1 MRLGINGFFW
11 NQETT
16 GSGQYTHQLVDELL
30 ALPDGPECVLFRPHC
45 KRAPAST
52 IASTR
57 KGKVE
62 ERFLS
67 WPAPLG
73 ENLAKLWFEQVSFPQ
88 ACLEQKVDVAH
99 VPYFAAPFQ
108 ARGST
113 VVTVHDLIPLILP
126 AYRGSILVRWYTRLV
141 AAGARRAQAVI
152 TDSLSSKRDITTL
165 LEIPAARVHV
175 VYLAANEIFRPVRDV
190 QALAAMRQKYDLEGE
205 YVLYLGGFDHR
216 KNVKT
221 LLLAFAALVD
231 DSSLKAR
238 LVIAGPLPDR
248 ESPFLP
254 DPRAMAQRWD
264 LKDRVSFIGWV
275 PDEDKPAL
283 YSEATLFV
291 FPSLYEGFGLPP
303 LEAMSCGTAVITS
316 NRGSLPE
323 VVGDGAML
331 VDPQDADALARA
343 MNALLRD
350 EVQRKELSA
359 RGMERARVF
368 SWKKTATETMEIYKS
383 AVAAG

>member
-1 MRLGINGFFW
+1 
-11 NQETT
+11 
-16 GSGQYTHQLVDELL
+16 
-30 ALPDGPECVLFRPHC
+30 
-45 KRAPAST
+45 
-52 IASTR
+52 
-57 KGKVE
+57 
-62 ERFLS
+62 LS

-108 ARGST
+108 ARART
-113 VVTVHDLIPLILP
+113 VITVHDLIPLILP

-175 VYLAANEIFRPVRDV
+175 VHLAANEIFRPVRDAH
-190 QALAAMRQKYDLEGE
+190 ALAAMRQKYDLEGE

-216 KNVKT
+216 KNLKM

-248 ESPFLP
+248 ESSFFP
-254 DPRAMAQRWD
+254 DPRAMAERWD

-303 LEAMSCGTAVITS
+303 LEAMSCGTTVITS

-331 VDPQDADALARA
+331 VDPQDADDLARA
-343 MNALLRD
+343 INALLRD

-359 RGMERARVF
+359 KGLERARVF
-368 SWKKTATETMEIYKS
+368 SWKKTATQTMEIYKS

>member
-1 MRLGINGFFW
+1 
-11 NQETT
+11 
-16 GSGQYTHQLVDELL
+16 
-30 ALPDGPECVLFRPHC
+30 
-45 KRAPAST
+45 
-52 IASTR
+52 
-57 KGKVE
+57 
-62 ERFLS
+62 
-67 WPAPLG
+67 
-73 ENLAKLWFEQVSFPQ
+73 
-88 ACLEQKVDVAH
+88 
-99 VPYFAAPFQ
+99 
-108 ARGST
+108 
-113 VVTVHDLIPLILP
+113 
-126 AYRGSILVRWYTRLV
+126 
-141 AAGARRAQAVI
+141 VI

-175 VYLAANEIFRPVRDV
+175 VHLAANKIFRPVRDAH
-190 QALAAMRQKYDLEGE
+190 ALAAMRQKYDLEGE

-216 KNVKT
+216 KNLKT
-221 LLLAFAALVD
+221 LLLAFPAHVD
-231 DSSLKAR
+231 DSSLTAR

-248 ESPFLP
+248 ESSFFP

-303 LEAMSCGTAVITS
+303 LEAMSCGTTVITS

-331 VDPQDADALARA
+331 VDPQEADDLTRA

-359 RGMERARVF
+359 KGLQRARVF
-368 SWKKTATETMEIYKS
+368 SWKKTATQTMEIYKS

>member
-30 ALPDGPECVLFRPHC
+30 ALPDGPECVLFRPHR
-45 KRAPAST
+45 KRAPTST

-57 KGKVE
+57 KVE

-108 ARGST
+108 AHAST

-141 AAGARRAQAVI
+141 AAGARRARAVI

-175 VYLAANEIFRPVRDV
+175 VHLAANEIFRPVRDA

-216 KNVKT
+216 KNLKM

-238 LVIAGPLPDR
+238 LVIAGPLPGR
-248 ESPFLP
+248 ESSFFP
-254 DPRAMAQRWD
+254 DPRAMAERWD

-331 VDPQDADALARA
+331 VDPQDADDLARA

-359 RGMERARVF
+359 KGLERARVF
-368 SWKKTATETMEIYKS
+368 SWKKTATQTMEIYKS